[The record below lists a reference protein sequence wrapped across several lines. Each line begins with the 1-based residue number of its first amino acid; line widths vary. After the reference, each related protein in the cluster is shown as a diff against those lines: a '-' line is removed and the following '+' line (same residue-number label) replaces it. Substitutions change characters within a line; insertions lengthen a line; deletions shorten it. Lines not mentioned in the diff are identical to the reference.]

1 MSQKYY
7 KHSSAVFSTT
17 LTPEAVV
24 KKCSAKTGP
33 ATAGRGAG
41 VACPPPTFLHS
52 KKKEGK
58 QTKKRNSFKTEKAVT
73 KVKMLAF

>member
-1 MSQKYY
+1 MSQKY
-7 KHSSAVFSTT
+7 SSAVFSTT

-41 VACPPPTFLHS
+41 VACPPPTFLHN

-58 QTKKRNSFKTEKAVT
+58 QKKKEIVSKQKRLSPRSKC
-73 KVKMLAF
+73 